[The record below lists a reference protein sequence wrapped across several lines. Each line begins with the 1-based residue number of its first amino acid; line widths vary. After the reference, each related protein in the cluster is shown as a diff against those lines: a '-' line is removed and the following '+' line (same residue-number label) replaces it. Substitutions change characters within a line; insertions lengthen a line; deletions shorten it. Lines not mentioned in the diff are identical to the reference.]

1 MLIDLPAEPLG
12 GGAVPEVVTAGVGG
26 DGETGRHR
34 QPQVGHLGQVGALA
48 AQQVLKVLVSL
59 GEVVDELRHAAHSS
73 RCHLAGLQRPAGQAD
88 CVISASRPSAPTLP
102 SVAPGRRLGRTQP
115 CPEST
120 AFQAADPR
128 DVASQEYERQSA
140 RLRAGTHG
148 LVRLAYVMLG
158 SRQAAEDVV
167 QEAFLGLYRNWGRL
181 ADTSRALP
189 YVRSSVLNGCRS
201 VLRRGRAGRTSA
213 PPDIPAE
220 SAEAAALTA
229 DEHRAVMRAIR
240 RLPDRQREALVL
252 RFYLDLSDAQI
263 AADMGISAGT
273 VRSTIYRALAALGQM
288 LGTSS

>member
-1 MLIDLPAEPLG
+1 MSAKAHG
-12 GGAVPEVVTAGVGG
+12 SAPELTAGS
-26 DGETGRHR
+26 
-34 QPQVGHLGQVGALA
+34 GAA
-48 AQQVLKVLVSL
+48 AS
-59 GEVVDELRHAAHSS
+59 GCA
-73 RCHLAGLQRPAGQAD
+73 
-88 CVISASRPSAPTLP
+88 ASREEA
-102 SVAPGRRLGRTQP
+102 VAVLY
-115 CPEST
+115 
-120 AFQAADPR
+120 QAHA
-128 DVASQEYERQSA
+128 
-140 RLRAGTHG
+140 LG